1 MKKVEIIIPK
11 GVEYIGQWDDYNIPR
26 GEHCIVDKGVTG
38 CGYTEFAL
46 TNSDP
51 IVLCSPRKLLLENKS
66 EKHFKDKHF
75 NILYLDGLVLDK
87 MYEVVEDHLNYCKT
101 LGLPPKFLVTYD
113 STKKIVSCLTRYNV
127 LNDFIFVVDEFQSI
141 FLDSYFKVGVEFD
154 FVDNLQNCSN
164 VVYLSA
170 TPMLD
175 KYLDKLDA
183 FKDLL
188 FYKLDWRESG
198 FTETIKIERKR
209 TNSLTIECSKIVNSF
224 LEGKFPML
232 MNSDGK
238 VIESR
243 EAVFYFNSVSEILR
257 VIKRCGLTKENTL
270 IVCSKSENNEKRLK
284 RAKFSFGKI
293 PLKEEPNPMFTFCTS
308 AVYMGVDFFSDC
320 ASSYVFA
327 DPNVECLALDISL
340 DLPQI
345 IGRQRNKKNPFKN
358 NIILFYKTKREGD
371 LELTEENFERY
382 QKEKKRATKSLLD
395 LYDTA
400 SEEQKQDYVKKLED
414 SILVSNYSR
423 DFISI
428 SSSTGTP
435 VYNTLIEIADQRAW
449 DVTQKDYQDTLTVTK
464 AILSLENLDT
474 VVTEYHDEN
483 ELILKNFLDNYFYA
497 TYNFSL
503 KLKFYCEFRD
513 KYKDNP
519 VIMEGLLHRVNNPK
533 IPQFYNYFGTS
544 GCKAHEYLEGE
555 LDKIWRDST
564 KSDKLAAEIY
574 SRFHE
579 GDRYLLADLKQ
590 IIREIYQKLSI
601 TKSPK
606 ASDILDFFETSKTT
620 ITTTEGIKKG
630 FKLKKR
636 LLL

>member
-1 MKKVEIIIPK
+1 MRKIEITIPK
-11 GVEYIGQWDDYNIPR
+11 GIEYIGQWKEYNIPR

-46 TNSDP
+46 MNSDP

-101 LGLPPKFLVTYD
+101 SGLTPKFLVTYD

-188 FYKLDWRESG
+188 FYKLNWKESG

-232 MNSDGK
+232 MNSDNK
-238 VIESR
+238 VVESR

-257 VIKRCGLTKENTL
+257 VIRRCGLTKENTL

-284 RAKFSFGKI
+284 RAKFNFGKI

-358 NIILFYKTKREGD
+358 NIVLFYKTKREGD
-371 LELTEENFERY
+371 LELTEENFIKY
-382 QKEKKRATKSLLD
+382 QESKRKDTQNLLD

-400 SEEQKQDYVKKLED
+400 SEEQRSVYVKKLED

-423 DFISI
+423 DFVSI
-428 SSSTGTP
+428 SSSTGAP

-464 AILSLENLDT
+464 AITSLENLDT
-474 VVTEYHDEN
+474 VVSEYRDEN
-483 ELILKNFLDNYFYA
+483 ELILKDFLDNYFYA

-544 GCKAHEYLEGE
+544 GCKAHEYREGE

-564 KSDKLAAEIY
+564 KSDKLAFEIY
-574 SRFHE
+574 STFKE
-579 GDRYLLADLKQ
+579 GDRYSKADIKEIL
-590 IIREIYQKLSI
+590 RGIYQKLSLSR
-601 TKSPK
+601 SPK
-606 ASDILDFFETSKTT
+606 ASDLKDYFELSKTN
-620 ITTTEGIKKG
+620 ITTPEGVKSG

-636 LLL
+636 LL